1 LFLAD
6 EDEAI
11 RNKIKKAKTDQGPLT
26 PNSVKPD
33 YIENLFTLMKLV
45 SNTDT
50 VQKFEDDF
58 NNSSEGNCIIRY
70 GDMKKQLAEDMVS
83 FIQPIRYQA
92 LDLQNNKDLLIK
104 IIRQGADKARA
115 SASETLS
122 IVRKAVGMDY

>member
-1 LFLAD
+1 MHWRGGGALLD
-6 EDEAI
+6 L
-11 RNKIKKAKTDQGPLT
+11 KKAKTDQGPLA
-26 PNSVKPD
+26 PNSAKPD

-45 SNTDT
+45 STADT
-50 VQKFEDDF
+50 LKKFEEDF

-83 FIQPIRYQA
+83 FIQPIRNQA
-92 LDLQNNKDLLIK
+92 LDLQNNKELLNK

-115 SASETLS
+115 SASSTLS